1 MVDTTCVPLFD
12 VLSGVSI
19 YFKIQIT
26 LSVALGDARDMDEFA
41 TQLNFILNSRLN
53 ETVNVNICHTSLWY
67 RPQSHANGEEFYIF
81 NVYLFNPHTEMNFSQ
96 VMEEIHAFYRQI
108 SSASNITLSTGLTV
122 RLEYNFNHNVINKLR
137 TLVTG
142 KLNENVPTVVSLELL
157 REHGKDIL
165 RCGIPMSVSDINW
178 CYRATVDLNDTV
190 DIGKRIKQL
199 IHSGVVIYMDQF
211 DYLNQSTLLVCIDLL
226 KSEGILQEETKNS
239 IITLSDNETPRTN
252 ELVGEA
258 WYLTKTAGIT
268 YIILAT
274 VIVVVLSGA
283 VRSIVYSRRNE
294 VQPSVEVNVTDD
306 NCNELRHNRTSR

>member
-41 TQLNFILNSRLN
+41 TQLNYILNSRLN

-67 RPQSHANGEEFYIF
+67 IPQSYTNGEKTYIF
-81 NVYLFNPHTEMNFSQ
+81 NVYLSNPQMNFSQ
-96 VMEEIHAFYRQI
+96 VMEEIHAFYREI
-108 SSASNITLSTGLTV
+108 SSDSNITLSTGLTV
-122 RLEYNFNHNVINKLR
+122 RLEYKFNHNVINKLR

-157 REHGKDIL
+157 REHGKDIP

-190 DIGKRIKQL
+190 DKGKRIKQL
-199 IHSGVVIYMDQF
+199 IHSGEVIYMDQF

-239 IITLSDNETPRTN
+239 IIKLSDNETPGIN

-258 WYLTKTAGIT
+258 WYSTKTAKLT
-268 YIILAT
+268 YIVLAT
-274 VIVVVLSGA
+274 VIAVVLSGA

-294 VQPSVEVNVTDD
+294 VQPPVEVNVTDD